1 MQSFSIEPAGADRL
15 EVKGA
20 LTFATA
26 ADALRQGQKLIG
38 ASANFTVGLA
48 GVDEADSAGLAVLI
62 EWLALA
68 RARGATLR
76 YESVPPQIL
85 AVARISDVQGL
96 LTGA

>member
-1 MQSFSIEPAGADRL
+1 MASFSIEASGSGRL

-26 ADALRQGQKLIG
+26 AAALSQGQCLIAA
-38 ASANFTVGLA
+38 ASAVTVGLS

-68 RARGATLR
+68 RARSATLR
-76 YESVPPQIL
+76 YESVPEQIL